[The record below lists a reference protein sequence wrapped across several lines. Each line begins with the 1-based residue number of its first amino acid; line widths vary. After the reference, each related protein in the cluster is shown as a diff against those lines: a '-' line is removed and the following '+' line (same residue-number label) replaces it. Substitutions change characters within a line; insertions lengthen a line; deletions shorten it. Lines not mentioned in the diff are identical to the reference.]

1 MEDLAYET
9 YELNDELD
17 YELIGGDKI
26 FMAAAAPFLNHITIV
41 NRISRVFSNYI
52 EDHDINAYVMT
63 EADVYLS
70 EQHRFRP
77 DLIVLCDLNKIS
89 SGGERIYGAPDLVVE
104 VLSKSTMYNDLG
116 PKKLAYEQYGVK
128 EYWIVDP
135 WSKRIEVF
143 QLVDGKFVFKGSY
156 MEFSEDDYDYEKLS
170 PSISQIKVSIFDN
183 LVVEVKDVFKW
194 YINIPVKEI

>member
-1 MEDLAYET
+1 M
-9 YELNDELD
+9 
-17 YELIGGDKI
+17 
-26 FMAAAAPFLNHITIV
+26 
-41 NRISRVFSNYI
+41 I
-52 EDHDINAYVMT
+52 EI
-63 EADVYLS
+63 DVYLS
-70 EQHRFRP
+70 EKEHYRP
-77 DLIVLCDLNKIS
+77 DLMVVCDLDKIS
-89 SGGERIYGAPDLVVE
+89 DGKRIYGAPDLVVE

-143 QLVDGKFVFKGSY
+143 QLIDGKFVFKGSY
-156 MEFSEDDYDYEKLS
+156 MEFIEDDYDYEKLS

-194 YINIPVKEI
+194 YINTPVKEI